1 MAKNKGGSRV
11 RPNASGNELFN
22 ADQRDRWHSWAE
34 GHNRSAEFDGDST
47 AIRRSW
53 FGRLLSKLPTPKSR

>member
-11 RPNASGNELFN
+11 RPNAGGNALFDSDKR
-22 ADQRDRWHSWAE
+22 ADRWHAWAE
-34 GHNRSAEFDGDST
+34 DHNRSAEFDGNST

-53 FGRLLSKLPTPKSR
+53 FGRLLSKIPKPK

>member
-11 RPNASGNELFN
+11 RPNAAGNELFTPN
-22 ADQRDRWHSWAE
+22 QRGDRWHTWAE
-34 GHNRSAEFDGDST
+34 GHNRSSEFDGNST

-53 FGRLLSKLPTPKSR
+53 FGRLLGKLPTSK